1 MEPEQVK
8 AFFQAVEGL
17 NKEEWEQLRD
27 VTDQEFAAESN
38 RVQLS
43 RANIGTA
50 TKLIAMKNEWPY
62 DVPTPTQTKM
72 GF

>member
-38 RVQLS
+38 SVQLS
-43 RANIGTA
+43 RVNINTA
-50 TKLIAMKNEWPY
+50 TRLIAMKNEWPY